1 MAVFILVGSN
11 QVVAEYLKIE
21 VNWHTIRYDS
31 VCLTCSKKLTGSQLS
46 LPHGTCTGL
55 TVCVNKCA
63 DYVAEVLVY
72 KLFNTSYVWQ
82 GVMSVESQEPR
93 LMNGLDLRELTFQ
106 NVVDSILRPSG
117 IKIGGFPEDLFLNL
131 TEQEHHDMMCNIW
144 YASFSRKWT
153 LTIISH

>member
-1 MAVFILVGSN
+1 M
-11 QVVAEYLKIE
+11 
-21 VNWHTIRYDS
+21 T
-31 VCLTCSKKLTGSQLS
+31 LT
-46 LPHGTCTGL
+46 
-55 TVCVNKCA
+55 TVSTTVLYCDKCA

-72 KLFNTSYVWQ
+72 KLFNTLYVWQ

-144 YASFSRKWT
+144 YASFSRK
-153 LTIISH
+153 